1 MNAVKPCHARG
12 AAAAG
17 VNRRGHFITSR
28 GKTGGKIIH
37 NRRLRRA
44 VRKAPLRR
52 LMNNFGK
59 GISAVEC
66 GDLSP
71 LCGCADLSAWGKEEL
86 IVAICFASKS
96 RGGLLPPCRQQAAM
110 TESGDKSPH
119 SKALR
124 ARKYLSS
131 PKNRGSRNRSEH
143 RISWAPTS
151 PSGPSCC
158 PEATGTRS
166 R

>member
-71 LCGCADLSAWGKEEL
+71 LCGGADLSARGVRGCLWPP
-86 IVAICFASKS
+86 ASLQKPRRCGS
-96 RGGLLPPCRQQAAM
+96 TISSAAERVRQPAAGCPKGGAACKPPR
-110 TESGDKSPH
+110 P
-119 SKALR
+119 KA
-124 ARKYLSS
+124 
-131 PKNRGSRNRSEH
+131 PKPFH
-143 RISWAPTS
+143 KVPTS
-151 PSGPSCC
+151 MF
-158 PEATGTRS
+158 S
-166 R
+166 RRFTSDPRCHCAFQLDAAFFP